1 MNLSQAGKMS
11 GKKHALSLA
20 FLILLIVVTFWFLLK
35 DIGFTGLIKAVQKAD
50 PVYLLI
56 GVGLV
61 FVYFA
66 GEGEAIRMITKSL
79 GHSVTHRRG
88 FVYACIDFYF
98 SAITP
103 SATGGQP
110 VCIYYM
116 NKDKIPVSVSSITL
130 LLHTVVYKTI
140 LILLGFWVMFAKST
154 WFLGGNLSVKLLFIL
169 GIIINVITVV
179 VCLLAMFS
187 RRAIR
192 KMAVWGIRVAGKIK
206 LIKKPDEVTQK
217 LLRSLETYA
226 NSAEYIRTHLFLV
239 VRVFVVTLVQRIAM
253 FAISYCVY
261 KALGLA
267 RYDLFDMIAL
277 QTLIAMAIDS
287 LPLPGGMGASEGVFT
302 MLYRSVYGVKT
313 LVPATVLTRGI
324 SYYFALVLS
333 SICVIFNQSR
343 IVRLEKNEKNESL
356 QEEPSRS

>member
-1 MNLSQAGKMS
+1 MSQSGKMS

-20 FLILLIVVTFWFLLK
+20 FLILLIVITFWFLLK
-35 DIGFTGLIKAVQKAD
+35 DIGFSGLLNAIQKAE
-50 PVYLLI
+50 PKYLLL
-56 GVGLV
+56 GMGLV

-79 GHSVTHRRG
+79 GYRITSSRG

-130 LLHTVVYKTI
+130 LLHTVVYKSI
-140 LILLGFWVMFAKST
+140 LILFGFWVLLAKSV
-154 WFLGGNLSVKLLFIL
+154 WFAGGNISVKLLFVL

-192 KMAVWGIRVAGKIK
+192 KMAVWGIRLAGKIK

-217 LLRSLETYA
+217 LLRSLEKYA
-226 NSAEYIRTHLFLV
+226 NSAEYIRTHLLLV
-239 VRVFVVTLVQRIAM
+239 LRVFIVTLVQRVAM
-253 FAISYCVY
+253 FAVSYCVY

-302 MLYRSVYGVKT
+302 MLYKTVYGAQI

-333 SICVIFNQSR
+333 SVCVIFNQSR
-343 IVRLEKNEKNESL
+343 IVRLEKKMKQESIEK
-356 QEEPSRS
+356 EPSQS